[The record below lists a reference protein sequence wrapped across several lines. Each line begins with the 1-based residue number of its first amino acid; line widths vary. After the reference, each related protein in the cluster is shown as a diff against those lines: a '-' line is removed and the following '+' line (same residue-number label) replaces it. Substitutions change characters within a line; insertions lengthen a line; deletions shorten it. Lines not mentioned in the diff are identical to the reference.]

1 MTAKVTSHS
10 DGDDFDTAF
19 DRALRA
25 PSEEAARSMLAR
37 GRYVTY
43 RERDTPAG
51 HVIREHPDGTRDLVR
66 IDLPPSL
73 RPA

>member
-1 MTAKVTSHS
+1 MTTKTTYRSG
-10 DGDDFDTAF
+10 GDDFEAAF

-25 PSEEAARSMLAR
+25 PSEEAVRSMLAR

-51 HVIREHPDGTRDLVR
+51 HVVREYPNGTRNLVR
-66 IDLPPSL
+66 IDLPQSL

>member
-1 MTAKVTSHS
+1 MMTEATS
-10 DGDDFDTAF
+10 DFDDDDFDAAF

-43 RERDTPAG
+43 LERDTPAG
-51 HVIREHPDGTRDLVR
+51 HVVREYPDGTRNLVR
-66 IDLPPSL
+66 IDLPPSF